1 MIVLCSEI
9 TVRENDFASL
19 KGWLDT
25 GTAPFL
31 VAQW

>member
-1 MIVLCSEI
+1 MVLCNEI

-19 KGWLDT
+19 KGWLDI
-25 GTAPFL
+25 GTAPLL